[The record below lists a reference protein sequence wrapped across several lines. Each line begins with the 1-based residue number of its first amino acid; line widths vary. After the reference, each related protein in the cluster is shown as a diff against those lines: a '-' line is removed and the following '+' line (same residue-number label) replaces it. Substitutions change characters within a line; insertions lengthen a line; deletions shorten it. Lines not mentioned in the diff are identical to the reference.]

1 MVTLIFLF
9 QKTSLQNAYL
19 KFIQFRPKEKA
30 AFLAAFSLFG
40 NHHCSRNFNS
50 VSLISLT
57 MARLASL

>member
-30 AFLAAFSLFG
+30 AY
-40 NHHCSRNFNS
+40 
-50 VSLISLT
+50 
-57 MARLASL
+57 